1 MNKKSETSTL
11 VNFFALLLNQNE
23 KGNKTILN
31 FANRME
37 SLKVV
42 VCLEVRDGETKRV

>member
-1 MNKKSETSTL
+1 MLAE
-11 VNFFALLLNQNE
+11 FFALMLTQNE

-37 SLKVV
+37 SLKIV
-42 VCLEVRDGETKRV
+42 VCLEVRDGKTKRI